1 MRYMYIYQ
9 SVSINF
15 IVHLEAMTKHL
26 AVEWGPNG
34 VRMMCVAPG
43 PIADTE
49 GMRRLGELSA
59 FRTLS

>member
-1 MRYMYIYQ
+1 MIKRD
-9 SVSINF
+9 
-15 IVHLEAMTKHL
+15 IVILFSEAMTKHL

-49 GMRRLGELSA
+49 GMRRLGRSLGY
-59 FRTLS
+59 